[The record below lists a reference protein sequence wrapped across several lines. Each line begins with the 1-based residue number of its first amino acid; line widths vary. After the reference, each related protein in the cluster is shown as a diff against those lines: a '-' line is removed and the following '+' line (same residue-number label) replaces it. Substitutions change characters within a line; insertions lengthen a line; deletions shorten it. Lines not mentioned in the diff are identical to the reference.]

1 MFILL
6 YKTRYHVICLQCFTN
21 VSHASGAPLL
31 TIEPSVVEEVGH
43 AGRQILEHL
52 GHVHRAH
59 ATVVKVHPAVDARVE
74 HVGSVVTTA
83 CHFLTM
89 MVHHW
94 NMWITQNAFMLLTRE
109 NYLHSLQFY
118 VSVF

>member
-1 MFILL
+1 M
-6 YKTRYHVICLQCFTN
+6 N
-21 VSHASGAPLL
+21 VSHASHAPLL

-83 CHFLTM
+83 CHFLPM
-89 MVHHW
+89 MVHH
-94 NMWITQNAFMLLTRE
+94 
-109 NYLHSLQFY
+109 
-118 VSVF
+118 